1 MAPCAALRNLADGIL
16 ADARMCGVYFGDRK
30 VFLGSIPGLDV
41 KDPEWCEMLDG
52 LRRARLLEF
61 ARADLVAAMD
71 PELVAA
77 SEWQLDG
84 ATYHF
89 LQVA

>member
-1 MAPCAALRNLADGIL
+1 MICH
-16 ADARMCGVYFGDRK
+16 
-30 VFLGSIPGLDV
+30 
-41 KDPEWCEMLDG
+41 DPATTC
-52 LRRARLLEF
+52 RPLLLQF

-71 PELVAA
+71 PSLDAA
-77 SEWQLDG
+77 SEWRLAG